1 MTTAVRQPAVAGR
14 FYPGNAQHL
23 RTEVE
28 TFITPR
34 ATAGQKAVETET
46 KIPAVGCVVPHA
58 GYMYSGAV
66 AGAVYR
72 RLELPRRYV
81 ILCPNHTGMGES
93 LAIMSRGAWHT
104 PLGDVPV
111 DADLAEA
118 LKAAAPLLSEDQAAH
133 RFEHALEVQLPFL
146 QVLRPGFR
154 FVPITVGTAN
164 FEALSAL
171 GIAIGDLLPNLS
183 EPALV
188 IASSDMNHYE
198 SDAVTRVK
206 DGRAID
212 QLLALDPRGLYDT
225 VREGNISMCGYGP
238 ATIML
243 TAARKMG
250 ATRAE
255 LIRYATSGDVSGDRD
270 MVVGYAG
277 IAVY

>member
-1 MTTAVRQPAVAGR
+1 MTTAIRQPAVAGR

-23 RTEVE
+23 RAEVE
-28 TFITPR
+28 TFTTAR
-34 ATAGQKAVETET
+34 ATAGHETLEA

-58 GYMYSGAV
+58 GYVYSGAV

-72 RLELPRRYV
+72 RLELPRRFV
-81 ILCPNHTGMGES
+81 ILCPNHTGLGES

-111 DADLAEA
+111 DVELAEK
-118 LKAAAPLLSEDQAAH
+118 LKTESPLLSEDQEAH
-133 RFEHALEVQLPFL
+133 RYEHALEVQLPFL
-146 QVLRPGFR
+146 QVLRPGFQ
-154 FVPITVGTAN
+154 FVPITVGTSN
-164 FEALSAL
+164 FDALSAL
-171 GIAIGDLLPNLS
+171 GSAIGTVLSDLLD
-183 EPALV
+183 PALV

-198 SDAVTRVK
+198 SDGITRVK
-206 DGRAID
+206 DRRAID

-225 VREGNISMCGYGP
+225 VRQGNISMCGYGP

-243 TAARKMG
+243 TAARDLG
-250 ATRAE
+250 ATKAE